1 MKNIIIPTFLLSLS
15 CGVLTTTMRTSR
27 TGKNSLVHVIG
38 ILGIAMTSAFP
49 LHPKPPIQGDYMREL
64 EIKSNNAKIRRLRKD
79 GREWRSSSTRQR
91 HEDLENG
98 KTRYIKDLDDFG
110 SRQDYH
116 HHDEGQNVTS
126 SSSPELL
133 PNQIFIPLSRMSA
146 IFQNHTWPQRSSS
159 STSDNDQFQM
169 EKVDGLFNFSSIG
182 GYIDIKEELAQV
194 LDFVK
199 FPDEY
204 EKYGVRLVKGLLLE
218 GPPGNGK
225 TLMARCFAGEA
236 NMNFVTCSGAEFNE
250 KYVGVGAS
258 RVRELFAFV
267 QKNEPCILFIDE
279 VDALA
284 RKRGDDDQPTNG
296 ERDQT
301 LNQLLVLMDGFHSN
315 KKILVIGATNRVD
328 TLDNAILRPGRF
340 DKIIHIPNPDATT
353 RREIIDIHVAR
364 KPVNVSMDEMVRLT
378 KGFSGAEIENLLNEA
393 TLYAIRHKCLPV
405 DLSQL
410 EHMRE
415 RMIVGQ
421 TSNLKRNMTETTSR
435 RIAIHE
441 VGHLL
446 MALQSSS
453 YERPLKVTIDS
464 LNPKSSLG
472 YTMFES
478 EEIDDDGIYLR
489 EYLQDKIKVLLGG
502 RAAEEIA
509 YGKSVSTGALS
520 DLEKAMS
527 VARAMIMDHGMG
539 RSVIN
544 PSFSEMYKKRIDEQ
558 IHRLIHDL
566 YQDTVS
572 YLSENRALLD
582 IFVEHLMIR
591 RSLSKEDI
599 ADISS
604 TYERYTPE
612 LFRSITFQDG
622 HLLPSTEELDI
633 TTH

>member
-15 CGVLTTTMRTSR
+15 CTVSATMSTSR

-38 ILGIAMTSAFP
+38 LLGILAMTSAFP
-49 LHPKPPIQGDYMREL
+49 LHPIPSPVQGDYMREL
-64 EIKSNNAKIRRLRKD
+64 EVKSNDAKIRRLRKG
-79 GREWRSSSTRQR
+79 GREWRSSSSR
-91 HEDLENG
+91 HDDNNLKNG
-98 KTRYIKDLDDFG
+98 KIRYIKDLDDFG

-116 HHDEGQNVTS
+116 NDDGGQNVTS
-126 SSSPELL
+126 LSSPQIL

-159 STSDNDQFQM
+159 TTSENDQFRM
-169 EKVDGLFNFSSIG
+169 EKVDGLFNFTSIG
-182 GYIDIKEELAQV
+182 GYTDIKEELAQV

-258 RVRELFAFV
+258 RVRELFTFV

-284 RKRGDDDQPTNG
+284 RKRGDDDQPSNG

-301 LNQLLVLMDGFHSN
+301 LNQLLVLMDGFHSD

-353 RREIIDIHVAR
+353 RREIIDIHVAK
-364 KPVNVSMDEMVRLT
+364 KPVNASTDEMVRLT
-378 KGFSGAEIENLLNEA
+378 KGFSGAQIENLLNEA
-393 TLYAIRHKCLPV
+393 TLYGIRHKSLPV
-405 DLSQL
+405 DLPQL
-410 EHMRE
+410 EHIRE

-421 TSNLKRNMTETTSR
+421 TSNLKRNMTEATSR

-446 MALQSSS
+446 MALQSPS

-478 EEIDDDGIYLR
+478 EEIDDGIYLR

-544 PSFSEMYKKRIDEQ
+544 PSFSETYKKRIDEQ
-558 IHRLIHDL
+558 IHRLVHDL

-572 YLSENRALLD
+572 YLSKNRALLD
-582 IFVEHLMIR
+582 IFVEHLIIR
-591 RSLSKEDI
+591 RSLSREDI

-604 TYERYTPE
+604 TYEEYTPH
-612 LFRSITFQDG
+612 LFRRITFEDG
-622 HLLPSTEELDI
+622 ILLPETEDKDL
-633 TTH
+633 TTS